1 MNKKIIKNLIM
12 VIASALLLL
21 AATLAWFSKLNTASV
36 GEISASINKID
47 VDYQEYNGK
56 DWVDIGANNVATGML
71 IPGKEYRYRAI
82 ITAPETKDVLGY
94 SVSLDGLKVTPSVGD
109 IKITTD
115 KNGEEVTVITDKYD
129 VREHVF
135 VRSYVV
141 DGAGDPP
148 TDVENYEFAS
158 YIGKGVENLNLV
170 SVGYFGTVILDKEEL
185 TLAIGETSG
194 LNFTVKDAVIRDI
207 VWESS
212 DETIVKVD
220 NNGNV
225 SAIAKGEATIT
236 AKVTT
241 SNGVTIS
248 SECVVTVSEFN
259 NPDSGTNSDSVT
271 ETVTPSVVIKAGEQ
285 VTVYYSIMIQ
295 GQDIGQDHNLISGAT
310 LEIGKVNVI
319 MMYDDATTNETAEP
333 SSVTTTKSEEEA

>member
-259 NPDSGTNSDSVT
+259 NPDSAQIPIV
-271 ETVTPSVVIKAGEQ
+271 
-285 VTVYYSIMIQ
+285 
-295 GQDIGQDHNLISGAT
+295 
-310 LEIGKVNVI
+310 
-319 MMYDDATTNETAEP
+319 
-333 SSVTTTKSEEEA
+333 